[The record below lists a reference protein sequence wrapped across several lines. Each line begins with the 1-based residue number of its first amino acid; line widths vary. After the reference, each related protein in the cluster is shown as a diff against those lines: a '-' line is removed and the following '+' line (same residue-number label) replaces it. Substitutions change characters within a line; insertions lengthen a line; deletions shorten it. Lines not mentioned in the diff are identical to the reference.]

1 MDRDAI
7 FEKVVEVVEDT
18 LSLGEGTELTEA
30 TEFKSLGADSF
41 DLLELV
47 TAIEDEFDLTM
58 DDEAV
63 ARVATIGQVVDAIE
77 AAQ

>member
-7 FEKVVEVVEDT
+7 FGKVVEVVEDT